1 MLGLSQ
7 IKIYNMDRK
16 KFVTIFS
23 TSLIGAALLKA
34 NPLNLF
40 SSKKNYDPVKVK
52 PNPDAVQRE
61 KAGRKNG

>member
-1 MLGLSQ
+1 
-7 IKIYNMDRK
+7 MDRK

>member
-1 MLGLSQ
+1 
-7 IKIYNMDRK
+7 MDRK

-40 SSKKNYDPVKVK
+40 NSKKNFDQVKVK